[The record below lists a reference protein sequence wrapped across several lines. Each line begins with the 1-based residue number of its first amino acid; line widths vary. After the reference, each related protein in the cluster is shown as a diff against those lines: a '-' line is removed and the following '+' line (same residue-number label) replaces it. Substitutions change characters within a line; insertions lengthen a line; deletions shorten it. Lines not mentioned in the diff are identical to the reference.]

1 MARLSLIKTL
11 VMVLLSQFQ
20 KGFDI
25 ARGEGVLWMN
35 ITTLLRSISI
45 DLAVKARVGL
55 RRLERRLEGSLAG
68 LFLACRESWAV
79 IRLQGQ
85 GT

>member
-11 VMVLLSQFQ
+11 VIVLLSQSP

-25 ARGEGVLWMN
+25 ARGDGVIWIN
-35 ITTLLRSISI
+35 ISTFLRSISI

-55 RRLERRLEGSLAG
+55 RRLERRLEGSVAG
-68 LFLACRESWAV
+68 L
-79 IRLQGQ
+79 
-85 GT
+85 

>member
-11 VMVLLSQFQ
+11 VMVLLSQSQ
-20 KGFDI
+20 KGFEI
-25 ARGEGVLWMN
+25 ARGDGVIAIN
-35 ITTLLRSISI
+35 TSTFLRSISI

-68 LFLACRESWAV
+68 LFLACRRFWAV
-79 IRLQGQ
+79 IRLQEQ

>member
-11 VMVLLSQFQ
+11 VMVLLNQSQ
-20 KGFDI
+20 KGFEI
-25 ARGEGVLWMN
+25 ARGEGVIGIN
-35 ITTLLRSISI
+35 ISTFLRSISI

-68 LFLACRESWAV
+68 L
-79 IRLQGQ
+79 
-85 GT
+85 